1 MATEKTILLAEDEEM
16 LHQVAKKIIES
27 LNYNVIS
34 AFDGEEAVS
43 AYKENPSIDLVILD
57 MKMPKMDGKEAFALI
72 KELNPEARII
82 LSSGLSADSEI
93 EMILSSFPNTNF
105 IQKPYRKALLAEMIQ
120 SILGSNS

>member
-43 AYKENPSIDLVILD
+43 AYKENPAIDLVILD

-93 EMILSSFPNTNF
+93 DMILSSFPNTDF
-105 IQKPYRKALLAEMIQ
+105 IQKPYRKAQLSEMIQ
-120 SILGSNS
+120 SILSTEA

>member
-16 LHQVAKKIIES
+16 LHMVARKIIES
-27 LNYNVIS
+27 MNYTVIS
-34 AFDGEEAVS
+34 AFNGEEAVS

-72 KELNPEARII
+72 KEINSEAKII

-93 EMILSSFPNTNF
+93 EMILSSFPDTSF
-105 IQKPYRKALLAEMIQ
+105 IQKPYRKAQLSEMIQ
-120 SILGSNS
+120 SIVGSNS

>member
-16 LHQVAKKIIES
+16 LHVVARKIIES
-27 LNYNVIS
+27 LDYIVIS
-34 AFDGEEAVS
+34 AFNGEEAVS

-57 MKMPKMDGKEAFALI
+57 MKMPKMDGKEAFSLI
-72 KELNPEARII
+72 KEINSEAKII

-93 EMILSSFPNTNF
+93 EMILSSFPDTSF
-105 IQKPYRKALLAEMIQ
+105 IQKPYRKAQLSEMIQ